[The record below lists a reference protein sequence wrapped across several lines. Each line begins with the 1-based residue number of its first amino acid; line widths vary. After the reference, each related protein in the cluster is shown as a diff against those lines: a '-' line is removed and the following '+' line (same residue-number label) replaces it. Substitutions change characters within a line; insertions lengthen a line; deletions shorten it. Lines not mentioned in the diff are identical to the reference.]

1 MRQEIAA
8 KERIIDILYLI
19 WRSIALKNAHKKK
32 KKTGLAAWLSARP
45 FALLAF
51 VMVIMMLALLLQ
63 LPRMSSSIDRQ
74 REQLTSTMAAYSE
87 KQSERNV
94 LASEL
99 ERVNSKDYIETIA
112 RREHG
117 YGWYGETIYE
127 VANLSEIQ
135 AQEDSAE

>member
-1 MRQEIAA
+1 
-8 KERIIDILYLI
+8 
-19 WRSIALKNAHKKK
+19 
-32 KKTGLAAWLSARP
+32 
-45 FALLAF
+45 
-51 VMVIMMLALLLQ
+51 
-63 LPRMSSSIDRQ
+63 
-74 REQLTSTMAAYSE
+74 MAAYSE

-127 VANLSEIQ
+127 VANLNEIQ